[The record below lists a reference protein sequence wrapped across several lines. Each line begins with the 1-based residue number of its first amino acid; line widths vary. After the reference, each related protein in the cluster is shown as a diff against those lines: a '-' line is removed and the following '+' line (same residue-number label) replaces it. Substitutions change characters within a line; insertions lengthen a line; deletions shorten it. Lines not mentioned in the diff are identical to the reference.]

1 MRAIMFALYAQLP
14 NNGSE
19 LVLFDLNRS
28 VKFGL
33 LLRPD
38 ADTAL
43 ARLLPDPPRRFR
55 ATVIA
60 NGGPDTREFVERVTE
75 AGATTTEVRAG
86 ALVPARGVL
95 ALPHRP
101 AVSDERRPIRNGSGS
116 GRGLRREPGGARRAG
131 RAGHADRES
140 GPACPPPILSTCS
153 SESEGGMGA
162 APGRAAQA
170 PAR

>member
-43 ARLLPDPPRRFR
+43 ARLLPDPPRQFR

-86 ALVPARGVL
+86 ALVPGGRCSRSSTSPCRFRRATPCTEWIRI
-95 ALPHRP
+95 RP
-101 AVSDERRPIRNGSGS
+101 RTSA
-116 GRGLRREPGGARRAG
+116 GGARRAG
-131 RAGHADRES
+131 RA
-140 GPACPPPILSTCS
+140 
-153 SESEGGMGA
+153 
-162 APGRAAQA
+162 
-170 PAR
+170 